1 MMEDNL
7 ETLYKPMID
16 METIKMQNKR
26 KEEQIMI
33 EKSDNEL
40 TNELFSDNN
49 NNNKKYNKPFINK
62 IQSKNKY
69 YKKQNKSDEKKIN
82 KSLPLIPKTPPK
94 NGIYNENWYN
104 DIFGSCKNKDDTYY
118 NLQP

>member
-40 TNELFSDNN
+40 TNELFSDN